1 MATLSE
7 GLGARWAARVIA
19 AAVVLVGACAATPD
33 TTEQDTEDRNAEDG
47 EILLIVR
54 SDDMGAAHAI
64 NQACLLSVTD
74 GIARSIEVLVPAP
87 WFLEAAEMLSEHP
100 EIDVGVHL
108 DLTSEWS
115 KVKWGPVSSN
125 VPSLVDANGH
135 FYPMTRQRPGWPPN
149 TGFLESGWKIE
160 EVERELRAQIEAAL
174 RHLPNVTHLS
184 AHMGTATSA
193 PDLRT
198 LVQRLAE
205 EYKLPMRLPAVKRA
219 RGSGGPR
226 STATEK
232 EAAMIELLEGLSPG
246 LWMFVEHPGLDTPEM
261 RAIGHDGYE
270 NVATD
275 RAGVTHTF
283 TSEKVKAAVRR
294 RGIKLV
300 SYTDVLEMNRMA
312 TTETP

>member
-7 GLGARWAARVIA
+7 GPWTRRAARIIA
-19 AAVVLVGACAATPD
+19 AAVVLVGACAATPH
-33 TTEQDTEDRNAEDG
+33 TTEPDTEGGEGEEG

-87 WFLEAAEMLSEHP
+87 WFLEAAEMLTEHP

-135 FYPMTRQRPGWPPN
+135 FYPMTRQRSGWPPN

-184 AHMGTATSA
+184 AHMGTATST
-193 PDLRT
+193 PELRA
-198 LVQRLAE
+198 LVQSLAE
-205 EYKLPMRLPAVKRA
+205 EYKLPMRLPDLKRA
-219 RGSGGPR
+219 RGSGGPD
-226 STATEK
+226 STSAEK

-270 NVATD
+270 NVAAD

-283 TSEKVKAAVRR
+283 TSEKVKAVVRR
-294 RGIKLV
+294 RGIKLI
-300 SYTDVLEMNRMA
+300 SYTDVLEMKR
-312 TTETP
+312 